1 MDVVI
6 QEIVSTVRAVSGES
20 LLNERVLAH
29 IVRAV
34 LAATEEQQRRQHE
47 RSADTRA
54 NTASPGKEN

>member
-20 LLNERVLAH
+20 LLNERTLAQ

-34 LAATEEQQRRQHE
+34 LAATEERQRRQQE

-54 NTASPGKEN
+54 NTPSPGREN

>member
-6 QEIVSTVRAVSGES
+6 QEIVSTVRTVSGES
-20 LLNERVLAH
+20 LLNERTLAQ

-34 LAATEEQQRRQHE
+34 LAATEEQQRRQQE

-54 NTASPGKEN
+54 NTVSPGREG

>member
-20 LLNERVLAH
+20 LLNERTLAH

-34 LAATEEQQRRQHE
+34 LAAAEEQQRRQHE
-47 RSADTRA
+47 RGADTRI
-54 NTASPGKEN
+54 NTVSPGRES